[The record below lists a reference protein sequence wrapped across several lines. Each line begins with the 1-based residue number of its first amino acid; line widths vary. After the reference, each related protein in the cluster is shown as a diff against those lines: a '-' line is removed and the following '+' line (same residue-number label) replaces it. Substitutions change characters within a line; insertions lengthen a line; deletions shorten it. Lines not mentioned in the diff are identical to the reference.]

1 MGLNNGIMAF
11 AMSAELT
18 NWPRLS
24 GRISLIELARFYG
37 RGYKV

>member
-11 AMSAELT
+11 AMSAEFRPLI
-18 NWPRLS
+18 
-24 GRISLIELARFYG
+24 ISLIELARFYG